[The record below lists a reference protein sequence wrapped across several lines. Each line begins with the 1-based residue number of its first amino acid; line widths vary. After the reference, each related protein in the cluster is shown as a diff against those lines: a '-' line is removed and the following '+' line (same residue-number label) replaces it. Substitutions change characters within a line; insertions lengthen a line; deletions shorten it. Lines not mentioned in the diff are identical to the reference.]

1 MRAILHHAVG
11 MEHEN
16 WVAARHQAVLITLR
30 ADGSP
35 QSSNVA
41 YDLYD
46 GRARVSVTADRAKTA
61 NLRRDPRGVLH
72 VLGDSFWQYASIRV
86 TAALSPV
93 TTEAGDATGVELLEV
108 YERISG
114 GQHPDPQ
121 EFFEAMVAERRLVLS
136 LTPVHLVGS
145 GLP

>member
-1 MRAILHHAVG
+1 MDWIA
-11 MEHEN
+11 N
-16 WVAARHQAVLITLR
+16 RHQAVLVTIR

-35 QSSNVA
+35 QTSNIA

-72 VLGDSFWQYASIRV
+72 VLGDSFWQYASVQV
-86 TAALSPV
+86 TASLGPV
-93 TTEAGDATGVELLEV
+93 TTEPGDAAGVELLEV

-114 GQHPDPQ
+114 GKHPDLQ

-136 LTPVHLVGS
+136 LTPGHMVGM
-145 GLP
+145 GL